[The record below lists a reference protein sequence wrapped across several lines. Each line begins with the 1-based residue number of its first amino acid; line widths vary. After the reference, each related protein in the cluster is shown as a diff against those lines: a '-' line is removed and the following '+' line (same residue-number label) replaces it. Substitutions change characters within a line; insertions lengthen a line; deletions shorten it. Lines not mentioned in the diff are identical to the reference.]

1 MIYDNIK
8 NIEKNDVITRL
19 VKITVFIFLIN
30 FGNIFNIKNIVISF
44 LKYNKYYL
52 KNKNVIMITLW

>member
-19 VKITVFIFLIN
+19 VKIAVFIFLIN

-52 KNKNVIMITLW
+52 KK

>member
-44 LKYNKYYL
+44 LQYNKYYL

>member
-19 VKITVFIFLIN
+19 VKIAVFIFLIN